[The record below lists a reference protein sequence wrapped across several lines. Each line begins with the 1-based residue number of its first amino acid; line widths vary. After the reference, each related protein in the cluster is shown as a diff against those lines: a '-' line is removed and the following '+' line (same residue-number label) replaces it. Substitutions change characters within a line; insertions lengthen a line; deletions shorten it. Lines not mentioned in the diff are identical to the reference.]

1 MYVGSMISMK
11 LYDFM
16 EFAEADPIVLDISA

>member
-1 MYVGSMISMK
+1 MYVGGMISTA
-11 LYDFM
+11 LYDSP